1 MTARKSKSAAYKIG
15 YGKPPRHTQFRQGQS
30 GNPGGRPR
38 RLATERMKELA
49 LQEAYRPIT
58 VKEGGRALAL
68 PAIQAI
74 LRSQVELA
82 AQGNVQAQRAVLAA
96 IQTIEAENV
105 FEATLAAVR
114 DLPAEVLAGVSTI
127 EQDNMEA
134 VAPATRPK
142 SYTEAAQR
150 IRVLLRLDEEKE
162 ERDSEKDK
170 RAADAAPCGTTDATG
185 AKPGAACSQ
194 VG

>member
-1 MTARKSKSAAYKIG
+1 
-15 YGKPPRHTQFRQGQS
+15 
-30 GNPGGRPR
+30 
-38 RLATERMKELA
+38 MKELA

-74 LRSQVELA
+74 LRSQVDLA
-82 AQGNVQAQRAVLAA
+82 ANGNVQAQRAVLAA

-114 DLPAEVLAGVSTI
+114 DLPAEVLAGISTI

-150 IRVLLRLDEEKE
+150 IRVLLRLDEEGE
-162 ERDSEKDK
+162 EREEREKRDWETDK
-170 RAADAAPCGTTDATG
+170 RAADTSPSGTTDATG
-185 AKPGAACSQ
+185 AKPGAAYLQ

>member
-1 MTARKSKSAAYKIG
+1 
-15 YGKPPRHTQFRQGQS
+15 
-30 GNPGGRPR
+30 
-38 RLATERMKELA
+38 MKELA
-49 LQEAYRPIT
+49 LQEACRPIT

-74 LRSQVELA
+74 LRSQIELV

-150 IRVLLRLDEEKE
+150 IRVCFDLTRRRRNATARRTR
-162 ERDSEKDK
+162 ERRTPRRAERPMRPERSRARRAPKSGEMANFPVRCK
-170 RAADAAPCGTTDATG
+170 RFPVRRGTG
-185 AKPGAACSQ
+185 NPP
-194 VG
+194 

>member
-1 MTARKSKSAAYKIG
+1 MTSRKNKSTSYEIG
-15 YGKPPRHTQFRQGQS
+15 YGKPPRHAQFRQGRS

-38 RLATERMKELA
+38 HRATERVKELA

-82 AQGNVQAQRAVLAA
+82 AQGNVQAQRAVLAV

-105 FEATLAAVR
+105 FEATLATVR
-114 DLPAEVLAGVSTI
+114 DLPAEVLAGISTT

-134 VAPATRPK
+134 VAPATRPR

-162 ERDSEKDK
+162 ERDSETDK
-170 RAADAAPCGTTDATG
+170 TAADAAPSGATDASG
-185 AKPGAACSQ
+185 AKPGAAYSQ